1 MLEGDRLLTAM
12 AYNIMKMH
20 RSKSNLTGSLIYW
33 LIDRP
38 RDLQTDW
45 LITLKA
51 ILDLHFASVSKWVLK
66 RIRSYENIFHLLVYF
81 YAIQTH
87 LLWRVL
93 HRARFRT
100 EDLEM
105 IYLRWIERSSNPVMH
120 KNSRSVN
127 QSTCMY
133 PWWTPICPLPPP
145 KKKFFSG
152 ELRHV
157 HARRVS
163 MCTWR
168 LHDKQ
173 LWYKLQPEISVH
185 VASSLLQ
192 ISFSRN
198 YDLCINVWF

>member
-12 AYNIMKMH
+12 AYNIMKMP

-145 KKKFFSG
+145 PKKI
-152 ELRHV
+152 LQ
-157 HARRVS
+157 RRITS
-163 MCTWR
+163 CSCSSR
-168 LHDKQ
+168 LH
-173 LWYKLQPEISVH
+173 VH
-185 VASSLLQ
+185 VAT
-192 ISFSRN
+192 SRQT
-198 YDLCINVWF
+198 IMV

>member
-1 MLEGDRLLTAM
+1 MTLRLWDIFMLEGDRLLTAM

-38 RDLQTDW
+38 RGLQTDW
-45 LITLKA
+45 LITLKV
-51 ILDLHFASVSKWVLK
+51 ISDLHFASVSKWVLK

-81 YAIQTH
+81 HAIQTH

-120 KNSRSVN
+120 RNSRSVN
-127 QSTCMY
+127 LSMY
-133 PWWTPICPLPPP
+133 PWWTPIGPPP
-145 KKKFFSG
+145 QKKI
-152 ELRHV
+152 LQ
-157 HARRVS
+157 RRITECS
-163 MCTWR
+163 CSSR
-168 LHDKQ
+168 LH
-173 LWYKLQPEISVH
+173 VH
-185 VASSLLQ
+185 VAT
-192 ISFSRN
+192 SRQT
-198 YDLCINVWF
+198 IMG